1 MKKLHKLILAS
12 LTIAILS
19 NSAMSEIINHKNEDR
34 LLNGI
39 MTLNTSGLFTTAIG
53 LGGEVGL
60 TVGMY
65 SIMGAGALGVT
76 VLVNKASSSTED
88 QANQRKV
95 SEIIKAE
102 IINYNTSGDLG
113 VLLQTG
119 IKAIQNAS
127 PELSDAE
134 AIDAV
139 IESLNLQ
146 SPATF

>member
-1 MKKLHKLILAS
+1 MKNFRKLILTS
-12 LTIAILS
+12 LTMAFLS
-19 NSAMSEIINHKNEDR
+19 SSVMAEVINHKNEDR

-76 VLVNKASSSTED
+76 VLINKASSSTED
-88 QANQRKV
+88 LANRQKV

-102 IINYNTSGDLG
+102 INSYNTTGELG

-119 IKAIQNAS
+119 VKAIQSTN
-127 PELSDAE
+127 PEVSDAE

-139 IESLNLQ
+139 IESLN
-146 SPATF
+146 

>member
-1 MKKLHKLILAS
+1 MKNFRKLILIS
-12 LTIAILS
+12 LSMAFLT
-19 NSAMSEIINHKNEDR
+19 NSVMAEIINHKNEDR

-39 MTLNTSGLFTTAIG
+39 MTLNTSGLFTTAVG

-65 SIMGAGALGVT
+65 SIMGAGVLGVT

-88 QANQRKV
+88 QANQQKV

-102 IINYNTSGDLG
+102 INSYNTTGELG

-119 IKAIQNAS
+119 VNAIQSTN
-127 PELSDAE
+127 PEVSDAE

-139 IESLNLQ
+139 IESLN
-146 SPATF
+146 